1 MPWRSKPESRTP
13 ISAPLLERRPPQTVG
28 FNLLRPVAVR
38 INPAVRIAGP
48 IESAITPVSAGPAAA
63 KMPEVVA
70 PGDVNMASADVHMGP
85 ACGEVT
91 STEVTAGKVTAAE
104 VASAEVTTAA
114 VSATSM
120 TASATASKGRCRDSS
135 TTQKDGADSYEQY
148 FSQHQYLHQCFEHQT
163 LQPQFSGHRR
173 DLQDDARR
181 RLAAAG
187 TTRKSRASAAS
198 ASNFSVR
205 LGC

>member
-13 ISAPLLERRPPQTVG
+13 ISAPLLERRPPHTIG
-28 FNLLRPVAVR
+28 FYLLRPVAVG

-48 IESAITPVSAGPAAA
+48 IESAVIPIPAGPTAA

-70 PGDVNMASADVHMGP
+70 SSDVNMASANVHMGP

-104 VASAEVTTAA
+104 VAPAEVTAA

-120 TASATASKGRCRDSS
+120 TASATASKGRCRDCR

-148 FSQHQYLHQCFEHQT
+148 FSQHQDLHHAVFRHQA
-163 LQPQFSGHRR
+163 LQPQSSGHRR

>member
-1 MPWRSKPESRTP
+1 
-13 ISAPLLERRPPQTVG
+13 
-28 FNLLRPVAVR
+28 
-38 INPAVRIAGP
+38 
-48 IESAITPVSAGPAAA
+48 
-63 KMPEVVA
+63 MPEVVA

-120 TASATASKGRCRDSS
+120 TAAATASKGRCRDSS

-148 FSQHQYLHQCFEHQT
+148 FSQHQDLHHAVF
-163 LQPQFSGHRR
+163 
-173 DLQDDARR
+173 
-181 RLAAAG
+181 
-187 TTRKSRASAAS
+187 RASNLTAAVFRS
-198 ASNFSVR
+198 STRSSGRCASTTSCGR
-205 LGC
+205 YDEEIEGERCKRK

>member
-1 MPWRSKPESRTP
+1 
-13 ISAPLLERRPPQTVG
+13 
-28 FNLLRPVAVR
+28 
-38 INPAVRIAGP
+38 
-48 IESAITPVSAGPAAA
+48 
-63 KMPEVVA
+63 MPEVVA

-148 FSQHQYLHQCFEHQT
+148 FSQHQDLHHAVFRHQA
-163 LQPQFSGHRR
+163 LQPQSSGHRR